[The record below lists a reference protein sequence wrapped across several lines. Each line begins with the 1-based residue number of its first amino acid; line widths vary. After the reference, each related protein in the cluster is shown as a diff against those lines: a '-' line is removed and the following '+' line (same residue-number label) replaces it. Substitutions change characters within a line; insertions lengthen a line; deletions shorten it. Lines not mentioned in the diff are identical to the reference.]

1 MTYRP
6 VFQKE
11 GPASAC
17 VLDGQQLGWKICT
30 SLSFAMGID
39 KSTRGKVRITGCMVR
54 DEILPRDVTGG
65 TTIEQN
71 AAVADLHG
79 VHVGVHTGS
88 GVASPYLVGLSLQ
101 SGHGVSIAGNTLPLG
116 KGNVNHNVWV
126 NECVGGTPGRPT
138 QAYVYDPWSAGP
150 QWWSWSKLFNFAR
163 ALRPWGEGDPR
174 TLANMGISGV
184 YCGIFPDTEGGI
196 WGADVPTNI
205 RAVDPDGRL
214 VGAAVTKAGHNYG
227 SRVDMADL
235 QAAMHKI
242 GHNYGSTVDPSDV
255 TWLLQWAATH

>member
-11 GPASAC
+11 GPAGAC
-17 VLDGQQLGWKICT
+17 VLDGQLLGWKNCT
-30 SLSFAMGID
+30 CLSFAMGID

-54 DEILPRDVTGG
+54 EEIQPRDTSGG

-101 SGHGVSIAGNTLPLG
+101 SGHGVSLAGNTYPLG

-126 NECVGGTPGRPT
+126 NEVMGGTPGHPT
-138 QAYVYDPWSAGP
+138 SALVYDPWSNGP
-150 QWWSWSKLFNFAR
+150 QWWSWSKVFSFAR
-163 ALRPWGEGDPR
+163 ALHPYGEKDPR
-174 TLANMGISGV
+174 TLSSMGISGV
-184 YCGIFPDTEGGI
+184 YCGIFPDTEGSI
-196 WGADVPTNI
+196 WGPDVPTNI
-205 RAVDPDGRL
+205 RSIDPDGRV
-214 VGAAVTKAGHNYG
+214 VGAAVNKAGHDYG

-235 QAAMHKI
+235 KAALQKI
-242 GHNYGSTVDPSDV
+242 GHDYGSTVDPTDV
-255 TWLLQWAATH
+255 QYLLKWAVAH

>member
-17 VLDGQQLGWKICT
+17 VLDGQYLGWKICT

-39 KSTRGKVRITGCMVR
+39 KSTHGRVRITGCMVR
-54 DEILPRDVTGG
+54 GEILPRDVTGG

-71 AAVADLHG
+71 AQVADLHG
-79 VHVGVHTGS
+79 VMVDVRTGS
-88 GVASPYLVGLSLQ
+88 RVASPRLIGLSLQ
-101 SGHGVSIAGNTLPLG
+101 SGRGVSLAGNTMPLG
-116 KGNVNHNVWV
+116 KGNVNHNVWL
-126 NECVGGTPGRPT
+126 NECVGGQVGIPS
-138 QAYVYDPWSAGP
+138 QVYVYDPWSTGP
-150 QWWSWSKLFNFAR
+150 AWWAWSKVFSFAR

-174 TLANMGISGV
+174 TLQNMGITGV
-184 YCGIFPDTEGGI
+184 YAGIFPDTEGSI
-196 WGADVPTNI
+196 WGADVPANI

-214 VGAAVTKAGHNYG
+214 VGTAVNKAGHNYG

-235 QAAMHKI
+235 QAALTKA

-255 TWLLQWAATH
+255 LWLLQWAVTH